1 MEGETIPSTPLSRRK
16 FLKISALTLAAASL
30 ACCGVSLV
38 TSFDTVSTPLPSLSF
53 GDKTMQKSVLVGY
66 ASTFGTTAE
75 AAVEIGRILAERG
88 FAVDVCPV
96 QTINTLAG
104 YERVVLGSAVHGGL
118 VLAEMSD
125 FIQANQSDL
134 LDLPMALFCVGLAKN
149 LAYLD
154 SIKARIRPESKAAF
168 TGRLVL
174 REGITLIPGLSE
186 KPALRGA
193 ATMMTRLIPPLD
205 YRKPQKVRDWAQ
217 TLFV

>member
-1 MEGETIPSTPLSRRK
+1 MEAQTMPSIPLSRRK
-16 FLKISALTLAAASL
+16 FLKISAFTLTAAGL
-30 ACCGVSLV
+30 ACCGVSLA
-38 TSFDTVSTPLPSLSF
+38 TPIDIVSTPLPSLSI

-75 AAVEIGRILAERG
+75 AALEIGKVLAERG

-96 QTINTLAG
+96 QTMNTLG
-104 YERVVLGSAVHGGL
+104 VYERVVLGSAIHGGL
-118 VLAEMSD
+118 VLPEMSD

-154 SIKARIRPESKAAF
+154 SIKARIRPESKASF

-174 REGITLIPGLSE
+174 REGVTLIPGLSE
-186 KPALRGA
+186 KPVLRGA
-193 ATMMTRLIPPLD
+193 VTMMTRLIPPLD
-205 YRKPQKVRDWAQ
+205 YRKPKEVQDWAQ
-217 TLFV
+217 TLFA